1 MSFRKGFRYLSLS
14 NSHDSLWHFSVLL
27 LLSFGCATVTVLV
40 FSTGRNYS
48 HNGRISLD
56 KSLSANKQKGV
67 TRATK
72 LCATLKDGL
81 SPPWRSWVL
90 TCVHCSCPSYSIQPK
105 PGWPRRSFALFL
117 VQVDSTTKGA
127 EAPVDTLKFHD
138 GNQNA
143 GKFTAC
149 SHYPCHLSFAI
160 RSISLGV
167 DCRRVKDSL
176 TLLSLAVRPPVCSLQ
191 LPAPAHSW
199 VVFIRKN
206 ETHAESGGTFLKFF
220 RRFRLIKS
228 PRKASQKIGRWS
240 GDPPHSSRPVRLVT
254 AQR

>member
-1 MSFRKGFRYLSLS
+1 MT
-14 NSHDSLWHFSVLL
+14 
-27 LLSFGCATVTVLV
+27 LLSAPPFVFWLCHRHYSVLV

-138 GNQNA
+138 G
-143 GKFTAC
+143 T
-149 SHYPCHLSFAI
+149 
-160 RSISLGV
+160 R
-167 DCRRVKDSL
+167 
-176 TLLSLAVRPPVCSLQ
+176 TLANL
-191 LPAPAHSW
+191 LPALTILVISHLPLEALAW
-199 VVFIRKN
+199 VWTVD
-206 ETHAESGGTFLKFF
+206 G
-220 RRFRLIKS
+220 
-228 PRKASQKIGRWS
+228 
-240 GDPPHSSRPVRLVT
+240 SRTR
-254 AQR
+254 